1 MSDAHEAQATGWDCE
16 AYGPEP
22 AKIGALCFLSGEL
35 GKRVCADPGECH
47 AAMTAERQRV
57 YGRISEL
64 AAGGHPD
71 FEYLAET
78 FGRPGQLL
86 GGEDDGGGQP

>member
-1 MSDAHEAQATGWDCE
+1 MSTTGTEWDCE

-22 AKIGALCFLSGEL
+22 AKIGAVCFRSGEL

-47 AAMTAERQRV
+47 TAMTAERQRV

-64 AAGGHPD
+64 AAAGTPWAAD
-71 FEYLAET
+71 LAET
-78 FGRPGQLL
+78 FARPGQLL
-86 GGEDDGGGQP
+86 GGEDEDGAQ

>member
-1 MSDAHEAQATGWDCE
+1 MTEWDCE

-22 AKIGALCFLSGEL
+22 AKIGALCFLSGDL
-35 GKRVCADPGECH
+35 GKRVCADPSECH
-47 AAMTAERQRV
+47 TAMTAERQRV

-64 AAGGHPD
+64 AAAGSPWAT
-71 FEYLAET
+71 YLAEA

-86 GGEDDGGGQP
+86 GGEDDEPPAD

>member
-1 MSDAHEAQATGWDCE
+1 VSAADGIAEWHCE
-16 AYGPEP
+16 AYGPE
-22 AKIGALCFLSGEL
+22 AAEIGAVCFRAGAL
-35 GKRVCADPGECH
+35 GKRVCNDPGECRT
-47 AAMTAERQRV
+47 AMTAERQRV

-64 AAGGHPD
+64 AAQGRPD

-86 GGEDDGGGQP
+86 GGEDEDGAQ

>member
-1 MSDAHEAQATGWDCE
+1 VSAAGDAAAWDCE
-16 AYGPEP
+16 AYGPEI
-22 AKIGALCFLSGEL
+22 AGIGAVCFRAGEL
-35 GKRVCADPGECH
+35 GKRVCAGPGECH
-47 AAMTAERQRV
+47 TAMTAERQRV

-64 AAGGHPD
+64 AAEGRPD

-86 GGEDDGGGQP
+86 GGEDDEPPAGQ